1 LTKFITNL
9 VPVIPGGD
17 EVQLLRVWNTSHDQV
32 NQFPQYFWNTVTCVV
47 NNYTKNFV
55 ATILGRG
62 YGNLEPGVYI
72 ASIGKAID
80 KNEFREEL
88 SSAVEEYKSKFIGG
102 VKYVECRVEV
112 WGRND
117 VENFAQSVN
126 YLDNDIKDKRVP
138 SKSYI
143 ITNLLNN
150 LLIKALPRD
159 LLCKEKVGTKICIQ
173 LDIDKLG
180 ELRELADN
188 KDFVDPLFEF
198 CNDYP
203 GLCGKKENGCKFFKV
218 VKQINVRFQ
227 HSENIKVNEG
237 KEVDLPEAIYL
248 VLYSHYRRLS
258 NLNLKD
264 IIKFLLAKD
273 VDLNNALRDVRVNV
287 RLKEERGRGTMLYEI
302 EEVDWV
308 NRHIKLRDVDEDVM
322 ITIRYDEGS
331 DRLISEE
338 DGVEYEVVINPTYK
352 KSREFIRDYLCSQFD
367 EHKKKLSWIP
377 HYEYFTIFEHD
388 LRVFSDLLKLNGIKL
403 NLGGITYT
411 VKDRFVKVR

>member
-1 LTKFITNL
+1 MAEFIMNL
-9 VPVIPGGD
+9 VRVIPDRD
-17 EVQLLRVWNTSHDQV
+17 EVQLLRVWNTSHDRI
-32 NQFPQYFWNTVTCVV
+32 NQFPQYFWNTVTCVI

-62 YGNLEPGVYI
+62 YGNLKPGVYI

-80 KNEFREEL
+80 KNELRGEL
-88 SSAVEEYKSKFIGG
+88 SRAVEEYKSRFIGG
-102 VKYVECRVEV
+102 EKYVECRVEA

-117 VENFAQSVN
+117 VEKFVQSVN
-126 YLDNDIKDKRVP
+126 YLVDEIEDERVP
-138 SKSYI
+138 SESYI

-159 LLCKEKVGTKICIQ
+159 LLCKEKVGAKICIQ
-173 LDIDKLG
+173 LDIDKLS
-180 ELRELADN
+180 ELRKLADN

-203 GLCGKKENGCKFFKV
+203 ELCGKKENGCKFFKV

-227 HSENIKVNEG
+227 HSENIEVVEGREKV
-237 KEVDLPEAIYL
+237 LSEAIYL
-248 VLYSHYRRLS
+248 VLYSRYRRLS
-258 NLNLKD
+258 NLNIKD
-264 IIKFLLAKD
+264 VIKFLLAKD
-273 VDLNNALRDVRVNV
+273 VNLNNALRGVRVNV

-308 NRHIKLRDVDEDVM
+308 NRRIKLRGVDEDVV
-322 ITIRYDEGS
+322 ITIRYDGES
-331 DRLISEE
+331 DRLISDE

-352 KSREFIRDYLCSQFD
+352 KSRGFIKVYLCPPFD
-367 EHKKKLSWIP
+367 EHKRKLSWIP

>member
-1 LTKFITNL
+1 MAEFITNL
-9 VPVIPGGD
+9 VRVIPDGD
-17 EVQLLRVWNTSHDQV
+17 EVQLLRVWNTSHDRI
-32 NQFPQYFWNTVTCVV
+32 NQFPQYFWNTVTCVI

-55 ATILGRG
+55 ATILDRN

-80 KNEFREEL
+80 KNELWEEL
-88 SSAVEEYKSKFIGG
+88 SRAVKEYKSRFIGG
-102 VKYVECRVEV
+102 EKYVKCKVEA
-112 WGRND
+112 WGHDD
-117 VENFAQSVN
+117 VEKFVQSVN
-126 YLDNDIKDKRVP
+126 YLVNDIEDKRVP

-159 LLCKEKVGTKICIQ
+159 LLCKEKVGAKICIQ
-173 LDIDKLG
+173 LDIDKLS
-180 ELRELADN
+180 ELRKLADN
-188 KDFVDPLFEF
+188 KDFVDPLFGF

-203 GLCGKKENGCKFFKV
+203 GLCRKKENGCKFFKV

-227 HSENIKVNEG
+227 HSENIEVVEG
-237 KEVDLPEAIYL
+237 RERVLSEAIYL
-248 VLYSHYRRLS
+248 VLYSRYRRLS
-258 NLNLKD
+258 NLNIKD

-273 VDLNNALRDVRVNV
+273 VNLNNALRDVRVNV
-287 RLKEERGRGTMLYEI
+287 RLKEEQGRGTMLYEI

-308 NRHIKLRDVDEDVM
+308 NKHIKLRDVDEDVM

-331 DRLISEE
+331 DRLISDK

-352 KSREFIRDYLCSQFD
+352 KSRDFIRDYLCLQFD
-367 EHKKKLSWIP
+367 EHKEKLSWIP
-377 HYEYFTIFEHD
+377 HYEYFTIFKHD

-411 VKDRFVKVR
+411 IEDCFVKVR